1 MKIKSKYHHFLI
13 IAAAASTAGQL
24 QALTVVGDT
33 VTPNAPG
40 STTVTVAGNANVQGT
55 LSVQLPNA
63 APVSTGTAPA
73 PTSPIGNA
81 QNTGF
86 TVPPASTGQI
96 FAYSTNGSGLQ
107 TQVVQTNGGVIAQA
121 NGDLTLQQQKSQTNT
136 ATYTIESRDIKVS
149 DPAGFTDTL
158 GTFGPIGAF
167 YANGTSLPGTAV
179 IVATVRDG
187 SGNLLSVL
195 SDIPGVGP
203 VTATDGSGFPILTP
217 AQVTAAVAGGAP
229 ASFLVAGPSITTAGT
244 GDLVVEGSTTT
255 NGIDNNGQTITEL
268 AAGVAPTD
276 AANVGQVT
284 AGDAAVTTAFQA
296 ADAVLTTGL
305 ATEVAD
311 RIADVN
317 AEEARA
323 LAAEGVLTTN
333 LASEVTNRIAD
344 VNAEEARALAAE
356 GVLTTNLASE
366 VTNRTNADLSIRN
379 DYTAADTLERNARI
393 AADTSI
399 RTDFAAA
406 DNSIRSDYQAADRG
420 LRSDIDQNTRGIAM
434 VAAMTNTTV
443 AAGKTHGV
451 DFNVAQ
457 FQDET
462 GMSFGYANR
471 INENLQIHAAAAS
484 TTDFDEAVG
493 RIGVSYQW

>member
-13 IAAAASTAGQL
+13 IAVAASTAAQL
-24 QALTVVGDT
+24 QAVTTVGDT
-33 VTPNAPG
+33 LTPDAPG
-40 STTVTVAGNANVQGT
+40 STTVTIAGNATVNGT

-63 APVSTGTAPA
+63 APVSAGTAPA

-107 TQVVQTNGGVIAQA
+107 TQVVQTNGGVIAQT
-121 NGDLTLQQQKSQTNT
+121 NGDLTLQQQKSQTDT

-149 DPAGFTDTL
+149 NPAGFTDTL
-158 GTFGPIGAF
+158 GTYGPIGAF

-179 IVATVRDG
+179 IVATLRDG

-195 SDIPGVGP
+195 SDLPGVGP

-229 ASFLVAGPSITTAGT
+229 VGFLVAAPSITTAGT

-255 NGIDNNGQTITEL
+255 NGIDNSGKTITNV
-268 AAGVAPTD
+268 AAGIVATD

-296 ADAVLTTGL
+296 ADA
-305 ATEVAD
+305 AEVIA
-311 RIADVN
+311 RIADVD

-323 LAAEGVLTTN
+323 LAAEGVLTTNLASEVTRATNAEGVLTTN

-366 VTNRTNADLSIRN
+366 VTTRTNADLSIRN
-379 DYTAADTLERNARI
+379 DYTAADALERNARI
-393 AADTSI
+393 AAD
-399 RTDFAAA
+399 DQ
-406 DNSIRSDYQAADRG
+406 IRSDYKAADSRLRG
-420 LRSDIDQNTRGIAM
+420 DIDQNTRGIAM

-443 AAGKTHGV
+443 EAGKTHGV

-471 INENLQIHAAAAS
+471 INDCLQIHAAAAS
-484 TTDFDEAVG
+484 TTDFDEAVA
-493 RIGVSYQW
+493 RIGMSFQW

>member
-1 MKIKSKYHHFLI
+1 
-13 IAAAASTAGQL
+13 
-24 QALTVVGDT
+24 
-33 VTPNAPG
+33 
-40 STTVTVAGNANVQGT
+40 VQGT

-86 TVPPASTGQI
+86 TVPPASTGQV

-121 NGDLTLQQQKSQTNT
+121 NGDLTLQQQKTQTNT
-136 ATYTIESRDIKVS
+136 AAYTIESRDIKVS
-149 DPAGFTDTL
+149 NPAGFTDTL
-158 GTFGPIGAF
+158 GTYGTIGAF

-203 VTATDGSGFPILTP
+203 VTATDGSGFPILTS

-229 ASFLVAGPSITTAGT
+229 ASFYVAGPSVTTAGT
-244 GDLVVEGSTTT
+244 GDLVVEGSTSTQ
-255 NGIDNNGQTITEL
+255 GIDNNGQTITEL

-284 AGDAAVTTAFQA
+284 AETDR
-296 ADAVLTTGL
+296 
-305 ATEVAD
+305 AT
-311 RIADVN
+311 
-317 AEEARA
+317 
-323 LAAEGVLTTN
+323 AAEGVLTTN

-379 DYTAADTLERNARI
+379 DFAAADTLERNARI

-451 DFNVAQ
+451 DFNIAQ

-484 TTDFDEAVG
+484 TTDFDEAVA

>member
-333 LASEVTNRIAD
+333 LASEVTNR
-344 VNAEEARALAAE
+344 
-356 GVLTTNLASE
+356 
-366 VTNRTNADLSIRN
+366 TNADLSIRN